1 MWFCRGRGREILRPL
16 VENNIRRMLESSP
29 EEALSGPVER
39 NDVETVQKHLQTLQG
54 SDRTVYLALSE
65 EVLSVAKKKNPQ
77 RDYKELERLLR
88 EDRRQ

>member
-1 MWFCRGRGREILRPL
+1 M
-16 VENNIRRMLESSP
+16 
-29 EEALSGPVER
+29 
-39 NDVETVQKHLQTLQG
+39 ETVQKHLQTLQG